1 MADILKI
8 RPAADVKWD
17 CVSFGEIML
26 RFDPGFG
33 RVRTARQFQVWEG
46 GGEYNVARAMRKC
59 WGKRASVVTALPKN
73 DLGWLVEDFIC
84 QGGVDTSHIIWR
96 DFDGLG
102 RNTRVGLNFTEKGF
116 GIRAALGCSDRGH
129 SAASQIR
136 PGEVNWMTA
145 GSGIAHS
152 ERFEEPDALA
162 GGALEMIQTW
172 VHYPKKT
179 RNRYLLFIITDP
191 KNCQYLPIK
200 ESGCG

>member
-8 RPAADVKWD
+8 RPASDVKWD

-129 SAASQIR
+129 SAASPIR
-136 PGEVNWMTA
+136 PGEVNW
-145 GSGIAHS
+145 
-152 ERFEEPDALA
+152 EKLF
-162 GGALEMIQTW
+162 GADG
-172 VHYPKKT
+172 V
-179 RNRYLLFIITDP
+179 R
-191 KNCQYLPIK
+191 
-200 ESGCG
+200 